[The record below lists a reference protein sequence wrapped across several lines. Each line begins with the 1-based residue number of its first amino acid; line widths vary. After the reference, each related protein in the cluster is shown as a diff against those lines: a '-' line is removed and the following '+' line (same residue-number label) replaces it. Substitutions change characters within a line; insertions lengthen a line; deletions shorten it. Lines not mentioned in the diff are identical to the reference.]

1 MGDFYFF
8 SAAKAGQVRQLFG
21 SCSPMNML
29 SVCPGHVSAVFTL
42 NFLIPIQVLGS
53 LQEQREAIAELRSM
67 IEYQVGLASLVLS
80 FGLHSYIPLP

>member
-1 MGDFYFF
+1 MT
-8 SAAKAGQVRQLFG
+8 
-21 SCSPMNML
+21 P
-29 SVCPGHVSAVFTL
+29 

-67 IEYQVGLASLVLS
+67 IEYQVGLASLVLT